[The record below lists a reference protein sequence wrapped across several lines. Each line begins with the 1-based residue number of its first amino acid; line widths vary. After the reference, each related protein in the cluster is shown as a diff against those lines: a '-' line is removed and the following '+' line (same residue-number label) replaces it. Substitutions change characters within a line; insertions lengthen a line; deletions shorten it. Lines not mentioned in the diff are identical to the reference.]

1 MAINFVGI
9 KPFSF
14 QSDVIEEVKS
24 GKGTGRVVV
33 VKSRRQVGKSTL
45 ISNLLLYFAINYSNT
60 KNYCVS
66 PTLKQGK
73 NIYRSIVNATVKSG
87 IIKTRNATELTI
99 TLINGSTIN
108 FKSAEQK
115 DSLRGETVSGI
126 LCIDEC
132 AYISDEVYNIIRP
145 WTDFHRAVTLM
156 VSTPFIKS
164 GFFFQYYN
172 YGLNNENN
180 CVSIDWADEKY
191 REDLETILP
200 PEKLDEYRRILPKN
214 VFLTEYMA
222 QFLDDEGS
230 VFTDFSDCL
239 KFNKIQPADKLYC
252 GIDWANGYEGDDT
265 VLSMFNQKGQ
275 MVYLT
280 YFNKLSTL
288 KQIEHIYNR
297 LEPYLKQIVVIAS
310 ESNSIGTPYTDM
322 LKNKSQ
328 ILTRVIKEFNTSN
341 TSKNAIVQKMQV
353 ALEQKSITLLPD
365 EKLKQQFGYF
375 TAEYNPTTRNVSYT
389 APQGLHDDIVMA
401 TLLAYDAFTT
411 NNVTGKYYLK

>member
-9 KPFSF
+9 KPFSY
-14 QSDVIEEVKS
+14 QRDVIEEVKR

-45 ISNLLLYFAINYSNT
+45 ISNLLLYFAINYNNT
-60 KNYCVS
+60 RNYCLS

-99 TLINGSTIN
+99 TLINGSIIN

-145 WTDFHRAVTLM
+145 WTDFHKAVTLM
-156 VSTPFIKS
+156 VSTPLIKS

-172 YGLNNENN
+172 YGLNGENN
-180 CVSIDWADEKY
+180 TVSIDWADEKY
-191 REDLETILP
+191 REDMEIILP
-200 PEKLDEYRRILPKN
+200 PEKLEEYKRILPRN

-222 QFLDDEGS
+222 QFLDGEGS

-239 KFNKIQPADKLYC
+239 KFNKIKPTDKLYC
-252 GIDWANGYEGDDT
+252 GLDWANGYEGDDT
-265 VLSMFNQKGQ
+265 VLSIFNQYGN
-275 MVYLT
+275 MVYLS

-297 LEPYLKQIVVIAS
+297 LEPYLNQIVVIAS
-310 ESNSIGTPYTDM
+310 ESNSIGTPFTDM

-328 ILTRVIKEFNTSN
+328 ILARVIKEFTTTNA
-341 TSKNAIVQKMQV
+341 SKNAIVQKMQV
-353 ALEQKSITLLPD
+353 ALEQKNITLLPD
-365 EKLKQQFGYF
+365 EKLKQEFGFF
-375 TAEYNPTTRNVSYT
+375 TAEYNPKTRNVSYN

-401 TLLAYDAFTT
+401 TLLAYDAYTI
-411 NNVTGKYYLK
+411 NNQTGKYYIR